1 MSISTKLKA
10 LQDILQQTG
19 KVTVAVSGGVDSM
32 TLAYVAH
39 KTLGNKAKMVHAT
52 SSAVPSADTRR
63 IQKYAKE
70 QGWQLA
76 LVQAGEMQDTAYRN
90 NPVNRCYHCKSA
102 LYSTLKSLDF
112 GQVVSGTNLDD
123 LSDYRPGLIAAKE
136 KAIRH
141 PFVEAEIDKAT
152 IRQIAQH
159 FQLAD
164 IAFLPASPCLASRV
178 ETGVFIQPEQ
188 LDLINRVETS
198 LRQQINAEN
207 IRCRLLAQRLVLQ
220 IDEDKLSTLHKTLID
235 SIIADTESMANEVGL
250 TLPVDVAPY
259 KRGSAFVRVA

>member
-1 MSISTKLKA
+1 MSTVNKIQV
-10 LQDILQQTG
+10 LQGILQQID

-39 KTLGNKAKMVHAT
+39 QTLGRKAKMVHAT

-70 QGWQLA
+70 QGWQLE
-76 LVQAGEMQDTAYRN
+76 LVQTGEMQDMAYRN

-112 GQVVSGTNLDD
+112 GQVVSGTNMDD
-123 LSDYRPGLIAAKE
+123 LSDYRPGLIAANE

-141 PFVEAEIDKAT
+141 PFVEADIDKAT
-152 IRQIAQH
+152 IRRIAQH
-159 FQLAD
+159 YQLAD

-220 IDEDKLSTLHKTLID
+220 IDEDELSTLHETLINR
-235 SIIADTESMANEVGL
+235 IIADTESMASEVGL

>member
-1 MSISTKLKA
+1 MTVIDKIQA
-10 LQDILQQTG
+10 LETVLQQIG

-39 KTLGNKAKMVHAT
+39 QTLGDKAKMVHAT
-52 SSAVPSADTRR
+52 SSAVPGADTQR
-63 IQKYAKE
+63 IQKYAKQ
-70 QGWQLA
+70 QGWQLE
-76 LVQAGEMQDTAYRN
+76 LVQAGEMQNSAYRS

-102 LYSTLKSLDF
+102 LYSTLTTIGF

-136 KAIRH
+136 KAVRH
-141 PFVEAEIDKAT
+141 PFVEADIDKST
-152 IRQIAQH
+152 IRLIAQH
-159 FQLAD
+159 FGLSD

-198 LRQQINAEN
+198 LRKQINAEN

-220 IDEDKLSTLHKTLID
+220 IDEDKLSTLHEVMINN
-235 SIIADTESMANEVGL
+235 IIADAQSMASEVGL
-250 TLPVDVAPY
+250 SLPVDVAPY